1 MVLLLVLT
9 RQRGPLGPENDL
21 TLPLSDTYVKTMFL
35 AIFMQQD
42 ISIYYKMCQ
51 ILLLKQK
58 VLDWR
63 RPSCLSSGL
72 PPNCTEHYPYLND
85 EVLHLVPYPVN
96 GVVVALVGGVVL
108 ASRPC

>member
-58 VLDWR
+58 GVRLAAAQ
-63 RPSCLSSGL
+63 LSFQRAAAQL
-72 PPNCTEHYPYLND
+72 Y
-85 EVLHLVPYPVN
+85 
-96 GVVVALVGGVVL
+96 
-108 ASRPC
+108 

>member
-35 AIFMQQD
+35 AIFMQQN

-51 ILLLKQK
+51 LLFLEQK
-58 VLDWR
+58 GVRLAAAQ
-63 RPSCLSSGL
+63 LSL
-72 PPNCTEHYPYLND
+72 QRAAAQLY
-85 EVLHLVPYPVN
+85 
-96 GVVVALVGGVVL
+96 
-108 ASRPC
+108 